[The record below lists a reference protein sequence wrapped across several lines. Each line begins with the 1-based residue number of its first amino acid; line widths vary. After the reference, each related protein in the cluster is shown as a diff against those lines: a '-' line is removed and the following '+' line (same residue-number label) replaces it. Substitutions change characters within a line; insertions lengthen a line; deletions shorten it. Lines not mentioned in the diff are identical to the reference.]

1 MKRREVMLNSAVIAG
16 AAMTANTVFAA
27 DAKGTGKKLGDQ
39 IIPPEQEMGK
49 EKHVPI
55 VHAPDSVSAGK
66 AFRVRVVVGETVP
79 HPNTLEHH
87 IAWIALYQQPEG
99 SRYVFEVAKI
109 QLGATFAQPT
119 LEVDMML
126 EKNATLFAVEH
137 CNIHGLWDYSVDV
150 KVS

>member
-1 MKRREVMLNSAVIAG
+1 MRNSAILAG
-16 AAMTANTVFAA
+16 AALTANEAFSAES
-27 DAKGTGKKLGDQ
+27 KGVGKRLGDQ

-55 VHAPDSVSAGK
+55 IHAPESASAGQP
-66 AFRVRVVVGETVP
+66 FRVRVVVGETVP

-87 IAWIALYQQPEG
+87 IAWIALYAQPEG

-109 QLGATFAQPT
+109 ELGATFVNPV

-137 CNIHGLWDYSVDV
+137 CNIHGLWDYAVDV